1 MISRLNVTST
11 MMTESKSIKQRNAPT
26 WKGTVVSNRMK
37 DTVVVAVETL
47 KTHPKYKKQYQA
59 TKRYKVETEG
69 KEYALGATVTFRE
82 CRPLSKDK
90 HHVVIP
96 E

>member
-1 MISRLNVTST
+1 MTAVANTSKQKNV
-11 MMTESKSIKQRNAPT
+11 PT
-26 WKGTVVSNRMK
+26 WKGTVVSNRMQN
-37 DTVVVAVETL
+37 TVVVAVETL

-69 KEYALGATVTFRE
+69 KEYALGAVVTFRE
-82 CRPLSKDK
+82 CRPISKGK
-90 HHVVIP
+90 HHIVTP

>member
-1 MISRLNVTST
+1 MTAANTTKQSNV
-11 MMTESKSIKQRNAPT
+11 PT

-37 DTVVVAVETL
+37 NTVVVAVETL

-69 KEYALGATVTFRE
+69 KEYVLGAVVTFRE
-82 CRPLSKDK
+82 CRPLSKQK
-90 HHVVIP
+90 HHIVIA

>member
-1 MISRLNVTST
+1 
-11 MMTESKSIKQRNAPT
+11 MTASNTTNKPSSSPT
-26 WKGTVVSNRMK
+26 WKGTVVSVGMQN
-37 DTVVVAVETL
+37 TVVVAVQTL

-69 KEYALGATVTFRE
+69 REYALGTVVTFRE
-82 CRPLSKDK
+82 CRPLSKQK
-90 HHVVIP
+90 HHIIVV

>member
-1 MISRLNVTST
+1 MTQSNTTKQTS
-11 MMTESKSIKQRNAPT
+11 SPT
-26 WKGTVVSNRMK
+26 WKGTVVSVGMK
-37 DTVVVAVETL
+37 NTVVVAVETL

-69 KEYALGATVTFRE
+69 KEYTLGQVVTFRE
-82 CRPLSKDK
+82 CRPLSKEK
-90 HHVVIP
+90 HHIIA

>member
-1 MISRLNVTST
+1 
-11 MMTESKSIKQRNAPT
+11 MTQSNTTKRTNSPT
-26 WKGTVVSNRMK
+26 WKGTVVSVGMK
-37 DTVVVAVETL
+37 NTVVVAVETL

-69 KEYALGATVTFRE
+69 KEYALGQVVTFRE
-82 CRPLSKDK
+82 CRPLSKEK
-90 HHVVIP
+90 HHIIA

>member
-1 MISRLNVTST
+1 MTAAKTTKQSNV
-11 MMTESKSIKQRNAPT
+11 PT

-37 DTVVVAVETL
+37 DTIVVAVQTL

-69 KEYALGATVTFRE
+69 KEYELGTVVMFRE
-82 CRPLSKDK
+82 CRPLSKQK
-90 HHVVIP
+90 HHIVIA

>member
-1 MISRLNVTST
+1 MTATNTS
-11 MMTESKSIKQRNAPT
+11 KQSNSPT

-37 DTVVVAVETL
+37 DTVVVAVQTL

-59 TKRYKVETEG
+59 TKRYKVHTDG
-69 KEYALGATVTFRE
+69 KEYALGAVLTFRE

-90 HHVVIP
+90 HHIVVTT

>member
-1 MISRLNVTST
+1 MTAASNTSKQKNV
-11 MMTESKSIKQRNAPT
+11 PT
-26 WKGTVVSNRMK
+26 WKGTVVSNRMQN
-37 DTVVVAVETL
+37 TVVVAVETL

-69 KEYALGATVTFRE
+69 KEYALGQVVTFRE
-82 CRPLSKDK
+82 CRPLSKEK
-90 HHVVIP
+90 HHIIIA

>member
-1 MISRLNVTST
+1 M
-11 MMTESKSIKQRNAPT
+11 
-26 WKGTVVSNRMK
+26 VSNRMK
-37 DTVVVAVETL
+37 NTVVVAVETL

-69 KEYALGATVTFRE
+69 QEYALGQVVTFRE
-82 CRPLSKDK
+82 CRPLSKQK
-90 HHVVIP
+90 HHIIVV